1 MSRERERDKKN
12 FQIDKNGDKKKS
24 SFILRIIKEF
34 FLRDFFLH
42 CHLNI
47 YEWKLNYL
55 QYSDD
60 MNKIKSFI
68 RVQNIQKQF
77 KDFIS

>member
-1 MSRERERDKKN
+1 MN
-12 FQIDKNGDKKKS
+12 
-24 SFILRIIKEF
+24 
-34 FLRDFFLH
+34 FFLH